1 MEIHKI
7 SYINDNQPASP
18 LKNHTYKESNSSI
31 TSNSKNDTVRISD
44 NAQYAHIFNTFINQ
58 LEQPSNRMPGSEITS
73 LEDNISVKKNHSSA
87 WKMGDLA
94 LGEMFFGKALLD
106 EWASKGLHI
115 NEDTIRKA
123 GQAFNEAFRIYAN
136 SPDKSHIGPSLD
148 RHGLVAN
155 NQEVP
160 AWFNDEHIEWLS
172 YMPEDARKAFNAGS
186 YYHLPSKNR

>member
-1 MEIHKI
+1 MEIPKTSH
-7 SYINDNQPASP
+7 INDNQPATP
-18 LKNHTYKESNSSI
+18 LKNHTNKEPSNSRI
-31 TSNSKNDTVRISD
+31 SNSKDDTISISN
-44 NAQYAHIFNTFINQ
+44 NAQHEYLFNTFINK
-58 LEQPSNRMPGSEITS
+58 LEQPSSRRTDSETMES
-73 LEDNISVKKNHSSA
+73 EGNNSVKNGHSSA

-123 GQAFNEAFRIYAN
+123 GQVLNEAFRIYAN
-136 SPDKSHIGPSLD
+136 SPDRGHIGPLLD

-172 YMPEDARKAFNAGS
+172 YMPADTRKAFNAGS
-186 YYHLPSKNR
+186 YYHLPSKNS

>member
-1 MEIHKI
+1 MEIPKTSH
-7 SYINDNQPASP
+7 INDNQPARL
-18 LKNHTYKESNSSI
+18 LKNHTNKEPNNSHA
-31 TSNSKNDTVRISD
+31 SNSKDDTISISN

-58 LEQPSNRMPGSEITS
+58 LEQPSNRKSDLEIME
-73 LEDNISVKKNHSSA
+73 LEGNSSVNDNHSSA

-123 GQAFNEAFRIYAN
+123 GQVFNEAFKMYVN
-136 SPDKSHIGPSLD
+136 SPDRGHIGPSLD

-172 YMPEDARKAFNAGS
+172 YMPSDARKAFNAGS
-186 YYHLPSKNR
+186 YYHLPSKNS